1 MNVDLAHPVTDG
13 VELIGLKIE
22 SNTPYDA
29 ALQVLRYGAVYM
41 LYRLEPELEGR
52 FKSNPV
58 MRAKRVVLEV
68 LAPHPYYS
76 RGDDLCGTVP
86 GACKGNSACECK
98 CQCSGS
104 VSNAVGQALGYC
116 SLDPCFS
123 RRVVLGFNRTPAVR
137 EKMCQLFCPKL
148 VG

>member
-1 MNVDLAHPVTDG
+1 
-13 VELIGLKIE
+13 
-22 SNTPYDA
+22 
-29 ALQVLRYGAVYM
+29 M

-86 GACKGNSACECK
+86 GLANAIRPLNA
-98 CQCSGS
+98 S
-104 VSNAVGQALGYC
+104 VNV
-116 SLDPCFS
+116 
-123 RRVVLGFNRTPAVR
+123 PAA
-137 EKMCQLFCPKL
+137 
-148 VG
+148 